1 MLPVPDAV
9 SAIDNVLK
17 SQANRTLFWIR
28 GHKTHL
34 VLPGVLL
41 FSIGVLFESMMDA
54 VAKLASTSYP
64 LPQILLFRCVFGLF
78 PLLLLVAILNSYS
91 VSTLFYKSRLQVL
104 RAALFGLVFCLYV
117 YSLKYLAMVT
127 AIALF
132 LTLPFFM
139 LMVSSAFHNEKVT
152 IKNMFSTLGGF
163 IGVILIMQ
171 PDFSDYGLVML
182 MPIVA
187 AILTAFS
194 LSISKSLSGE
204 LDPVSI
210 NINSTIILFFASL
223 PFALFAWEPVQ
234 TGDWI
239 TLSLVGI
246 FGGVAILAYT
256 AAVGISKMSLL
267 APFQYFSVVWAALFG
282 WMIWADA
289 PTLVAIF
296 GIALIVISGIAMTL
310 LQAD

>member
-1 MLPVPDAV
+1 
-9 SAIDNVLK
+9 
-17 SQANRTLFWIR
+17 
-28 GHKTHL
+28 
-34 VLPGVLL
+34 
-41 FSIGVLFESMMDA
+41 MMDA

-64 LPQILLFRCVFGLF
+64 LPQILLFRCVFGLL

-104 RAALFGLVFCLYV
+104 RAVLFGLVFCLYV

-152 IKNMFSTLGGF
+152 IRNLFLTLSGF

-171 PDFSDYGLVML
+171 PHFSDYGLVMV

-194 LSISKSLSGE
+194 LSISKSLSDE
-204 LDPVSI
+204 LDPISI
-210 NINSTIILFFASL
+210 NINATAILFVFSL
-223 PFALFAWEPVQ
+223 PLALYDWEPVQ
-234 TGDWI
+234 TSDWVPLLLI
-239 TLSLVGI
+239 GI

-256 AAVGISKMSLL
+256 AAVGISKISLL
-267 APFQYFSVVWAALFG
+267 APYQYFSVVWAALFG
-282 WMIWADA
+282 WIIWADA
-289 PTLVAIF
+289 PTLMACF
-296 GIALIVISGIAMTL
+296 GIALIVFSGVSTTL
-310 LQAD
+310 RVHR